1 MGLAEIDNFLV
12 SETPRAG
19 GLAAIDDFLGQPP
32 APSTWRDRMFK
43 TGQET
48 LADPNATAIER
59 FLAGLTGG
67 MRAVP
72 SPFRALPGPEASRE
86 EQLRDPIPGRIAELP
101 MLPFSMAFSGLTKGL
116 EEAGVISPRTTEQ
129 AEKSIV
135 GSIPAFMAQP
145 RIPRRTRA
153 IEPLR
158 AKEAI
163 AEAPPIVRPIPEP
176 GVPPTQPVEPP
187 VPPVEVPRHPLPSTG
202 ATITPQAPD
211 WFRRAWEAQ
220 TRDVPL
226 QPEGPLGAP
235 EPAMPDV
242 IRRAIEPTK
251 PAELPAVGVGDAV
264 EYRARLS
271 DQAVTGAVTNVNADG
286 TVNIRARGGGI
297 LRNVEPEKVTPL
309 RDPEPVGIESQKVGK
324 RVALGEIDAE
334 ILGEMKQTVRD
345 VQAEPTLGKRFT
357 VDRSMESAEAA
368 PSALEIKGYT
378 TGKPSWMEI
387 PDRPGQYYEYAD
399 VLKAIESLERG
410 KWPGT
415 ARRQR
420 IAEQLLQEVR
430 FDAEAEKAKIAGYR
444 AGVEEVAPSAERGA
458 PSVGTET
465 SAQEAFFGEV
475 DRLAAEEAVAGQT
488 ASAIPQ
494 PIQKATGEKPTP
506 PPGMVRL
513 YHGTPWGF
521 EGFDTRHAT
530 PSGLGGKGF
539 YFTDEPQRADIY
551 TGAGGPRGGGER
563 APNVQFIDV
572 PRSSLADLSLLDK
585 ELPRGG
591 DVDAILKSRG
601 YAGTYNS
608 MTGEYVIYDPN
619 KFPPGP
625 VPTVPQLGPIPAEIP
640 APIAAA
646 LPRPVEAA
654 RANIA
659 QPEMFRGGE
668 MIGPAVRPERI
679 APKVPQAAVGDQL
692 LSALKPTVETQ
703 AGLPISEAWAKGDAV
718 RYTPK
723 PDQPGFAGRIVKV
736 NKDGT
741 VDIQAAAGGTVR
753 KVDPGSGRVSRLA
766 GVESRPGA
774 VTLGS
779 LGGALQEAAG
789 YLPESIRTL
798 NAKRLAFT
806 QKGIDALVAKM
817 PKVFREARGLGEEY
831 VDIVHDRGATL
842 ANYIERGVELGGR
855 MHHGLTEA
863 ERGRVDQ
870 VMRGGRTVNPAIQGL
885 TDPARA
891 LANELQGK
899 LIEQGYLTPE
909 QVQLFAERFRS
920 HPEYLRRLYETKLVP
935 PDQPFLTGELTG
947 PVGRGVKSEA
957 LMMRG
962 DLQDVKLPL
971 MGGEPLVGAQRA
983 DFLSPWL
990 KKGYRLIKAEGDTVT
1005 LFRDIPEPI
1014 RKAMGEIRDKPGF
1027 VFAKTIAEQA
1037 RIVANHE
1044 FLAKIAENPEWAK
1057 AGLTDAEL
1065 LSGEWTRLTGD
1076 KKKWGPL
1083 ADHFV
1088 KKDVALEIQN
1098 SIRIRQDWE
1107 KVIGRLVGL
1116 WKYGKVIVNPAAMG
1130 RNIISSAILAD
1141 FGGLHPYML
1150 DEWAKGANQIR
1161 KGDGVWPESKQ
1172 IGLFKSGFAQNE
1184 ILALSEGVARSTQPN
1199 WMLRMLDAV
1208 HEIAEAGRQK
1218 TGFSPSRIYAAIEN
1232 FYRFNLYR
1240 YARET
1245 LNQSPK
1251 DARRYALKYAID
1263 YEVVSPFVGALRGT
1277 GGGWAA
1283 PLAALGGAPFAT
1295 FASKAIPLTLETLAL
1310 HPIRVL
1316 KYPAIIYGIS
1326 KMAGPMIGQ
1335 SEEETAAQR
1344 ELGGLNW
1351 LRYALIPRRDKDER
1365 SGYFDLGYTLPFGDL
1380 IEAVDA
1386 FSGGTG
1392 RRANISF
1399 LPLVG
1404 HPVAAIFEA
1413 VLNRS
1418 GFTGK
1423 DISAPSDTALQSLQK
1438 RIGHIYQSW
1447 APSLAPPLPGLEKGG
1462 YGYEDLRRAFATPP
1476 ETDFMGRTRS
1486 PVAAVLANLA
1496 GLRVKGVTT
1505 AELAN
1510 FKAKQ
1515 YEDMLDSLDREAL
1528 QIVTK
1533 YRMNPEEANRRME
1546 QLKQRAIQIAT
1557 EAKEVF
1563 SLVPRGASRPAVPAP
1578 IQRAIGAGR

>member
-1 MGLAEIDNFLV
+1 MSLADLDRDMALTVRPPTNG
-12 SETPRAG
+12 G
-19 GLAAIDDFLGQPP
+19 GLAALDRDMAQAGG
-32 APSTWRDRMFK
+32 STWRDRMFK
-43 TGQET
+43 TGQKT

-59 FLAGLTGG
+59 FLAGFTTGG
-67 MRAVP
+67 RHALSSAVQEP
-72 SPFRALPGPEASRE
+72 DIAKGIGEALA
-86 EQLRDPIPGRIAELP
+86 A
-101 MLPFSMAFSGLTKGL
+101 PFSAVFQ
-116 EEAGVISPRTTEQ
+116 GVIESGAASPRTVDEIG
-129 AEKSIV
+129 KLM
-135 GSIPAFMAQP
+135 MALTPVWTAP
-145 RIPRRTRA
+145 RPPRPLRA

-158 AKEAI
+158 AKETARSLP
-163 AEAPPIVRPIPEP
+163 AEPRPIPGAPPTVPE
-176 GVPPTQPVEPP
+176 VPPELLQYTRQGPPRPTAPEPP
-187 VPPVEVPRHPLPSTG
+187 VSPVEVPGPPLLSTG

-211 WFRRAWEAQ
+211 WFRRAWEAP

-226 QPEGPLGAP
+226 QSEGPLGAP
-235 EPAMPDV
+235 EPAMPEV

-251 PAELPAVGVGDAV
+251 PAELTAVGVGDAV

-309 RDPEPVGIESQKVGK
+309 RGPEPVGIESQKVGK

-334 ILGEMKQTVRD
+334 ILGEMKQTIRD

-368 PSALEIKGYT
+368 PSALEVKGYT

-387 PDRPGQYYEYAD
+387 PDRPGQYYEYSD
-399 VLKAIESLERG
+399 VLKAIESLQRG

-430 FDAEAEKAKIAGYR
+430 FDAEQEKARVAGYR
-444 AGVEEVAPSAERGA
+444 AGAEEPTPTPTAEPRPQGIRSVAEGQGDLQNILIAQRQRGGFEKTSKITNLELVKSGKRSVREVADYLESNGVRIEDDAGLLGPPKAKGGVPSQ
-458 PSVGTET
+458 TEQA
-465 SAQEAFFGEV
+465 AQEAFFGEV
-475 DRLAAEEAVAGQT
+475 DRLAAEEAGTGVPEVISRAVA
-488 ASAIPQ
+488 
-494 PIQKATGEKPTP
+494 
-506 PPGMVRL
+506 
-513 YHGTPWGF
+513 
-521 EGFDTRHAT
+521 
-530 PSGLGGKGF
+530 
-539 YFTDEPQRADIY
+539 
-551 TGAGGPRGGGER
+551 
-563 APNVQFIDV
+563 
-572 PRSSLADLSLLDK
+572 
-585 ELPRGG
+585 
-591 DVDAILKSRG
+591 
-601 YAGTYNS
+601 
-608 MTGEYVIYDPN
+608 
-619 KFPPGP
+619 
-625 VPTVPQLGPIPAEIP
+625 PA
-640 APIAAA
+640 
-646 LPRPVEAA
+646 EAA
-654 RANIA
+654 RPNAA

-679 APKVPQAAVGDQL
+679 APKVPQAAVGDEL
-692 LSALKPTVETQ
+692 LSALRPTLETQ
-703 AGLPISEAWAKGDAV
+703 PGLPVSEAWAKGDAV

-753 KVDPGSGRVSRLA
+753 KVDPASGRLSRLA

-774 VTLGS
+774 VTIGS

-789 YLPESIRTL
+789 YLPESLRTL
-798 NAKRLAFT
+798 PAQYRRVV
-806 QKGIDALVAKM
+806 QKGIDAFVAKL
-817 PKVFREARGLGEEY
+817 PNVLKPVRGLGEEY

-842 ANYIERGVELGGR
+842 ANYIELGVELGGR

-935 PDQPFLTGELTG
+935 PDQPFLASELTG

-957 LMMRG
+957 LLMRG

-983 DFLSPWL
+983 DFLGPWL

-1027 VFAKTIAEQA
+1027 VFARTIAEQA

-1083 ADHFV
+1083 ADYFV
-1088 KKDVALEIQN
+1088 KKDVALEVQS

-1116 WKYGKVIVNPAAMG
+1116 WKYGKVIMNPAAMG

-1161 KGDGVWPESKQ
+1161 KGDGVWPEAKRL
-1172 IGLFKSGFAQNE
+1172 GLFRTGFAQNE

-1199 WMLRMLDAV
+1199 GMLRMLDAV
-1208 HEIAEAGRQK
+1208 HAIAEAGRQK
-1218 TGFSPSRIYAAIEN
+1218 TGFSPSRIYSAIEN

-1295 FASKAIPLTLETLAL
+1295 FASMAIPVTLETLAL
-1310 HPIRVL
+1310 HPVRVL

-1326 KMAGPMIGQ
+1326 KLAGQQIGQ
-1335 SEEETAAQR
+1335 SEQETTAQR
-1344 ELGGLNW
+1344 AMGELNW
-1351 LRYALIPRRDKDER
+1351 MRYALLPFRDKDGR
-1365 SGYFDLGYTLPFGDL
+1365 AMYYDLGYTLPFGDL
-1380 IEAVDA
+1380 IEAFDA
-1386 FSGGTG
+1386 AIGGKG

-1404 HPVAAIFEA
+1404 HPVAGIFEA

-1423 DISAPSDTALQSLQK
+1423 DISEPSDTRLQSLQK

-1447 APSLAPPLPGLEKGG
+1447 MPSLAPPVLGLEKGG
-1462 YGYEDLRRAFATPP
+1462 FGYEDLRRGFATPP

-1486 PVAAVLANLA
+1486 PVASVLASLGGMRA
-1496 GLRVKGVTT
+1496 QGVTT

-1515 YEDMLDSLDREAL
+1515 YEDMLDGLDREAL
-1528 QIVTK
+1528 TIATR

-1557 EAKEVF
+1557 EAKELF
-1563 SLVPRGASRPAVPAP
+1563 SLVPRGASRLAVPAP
-1578 IQRAIGAGR
+1578 IQNAVQAGR